1 MKLDIMFKEIE
12 DKHEPESMVPEFNN
26 LPNFERKPG
35 SSSNSIIRARNRG
48 IKHQF
53 EDDIGGCSANYR

>member
-1 MKLDIMFKEIE
+1 MRFNENQIKEMLRQIKE
-12 DKHEPESMVPEFNN
+12 DEKKKIIRPVGFY
-26 LPNFERKPG
+26 
-35 SSSNSIIRARNRG
+35 SNSIIRARNKG